1 MLAIQNGKI
10 YTVTGGII
18 EKGTILVDG
27 GKIASIG
34 PSAAVPEGAK
44 AIDASGLWVTPG
56 FIDAHTH
63 VSVKGE
69 PAWMP
74 SVSDIT
80 EITSPIT
87 PGVRA
92 LDALNTEDRAFPVV
106 RAAGFTTVCALPGS
120 GNLIGGQS
128 TVFKTKPGATV
139 FDILIDHPVQMKFAL
154 GENPRRIHGGEQKRA
169 PLTRLGNAALIREI
183 LYKAREYSDKLLN
196 AEKDP
201 SKMPAFDMQLSAL
214 TPVVRGKMKCRIHC
228 HRADDIVTAHRLA
241 IEFGLDF
248 SIEHATE
255 GWKILD
261 YLAENNITCVVGP
274 LDMAPD
280 KLETWNTRYETP
292 GLMEKAGI
300 NFCLTQDSRSG
311 TRFLP
316 FHIGMAIARGLSFEA
331 ALKGVTIN
339 PARLLGIDHRVGSI
353 ETGKDADLALFDGNP
368 FSSLTLCKA
377 AVIDGEI
384 YRAETEK

>member
-1 MLAIQNGKI
+1 MLAIQNGTV
-10 YTVTGGII
+10 YTMAGGII
-18 EKGTILVDG
+18 EKGTILIDG
-27 GKIASIG
+27 GKITAVG
-34 PSAAVPEGAK
+34 PSVPVPKEAK
-44 AIDASGLWVTPG
+44 IIDAAGLWVTPG
-56 FIDAHTH
+56 LIDAHTH
-63 VSVKGE
+63 ISVKGE

-92 LDALNTEDRAFPVV
+92 LDALNTADRAFPVV

-128 TVFKTKPGATV
+128 TVFKTKPGNTV
-139 FDILIDHPVQMKFAL
+139 FDILVDHPIQMKFAL
-154 GENPRRIHGGEQKRA
+154 GENPRRIHGGEQKKA
-169 PLTRLGNAALIREI
+169 PLTRLGNAALIRET
-183 LYKAREYSDKLLN
+183 LYKAREYSDKLLD

-201 SKMPAFDMQLSAL
+201 SKKPGFDMQLLAL
-214 TPVVRGKMKCRIHC
+214 VPVVRGQMKCRIHC

-241 IEFGLDF
+241 AEFALDF
-248 SIEHATE
+248 SVEHATE

-261 YLAENNITCVVGP
+261 YLAENKITCVVGP
-274 LDMAPD
+274 LDMSPD

-292 GLMEKAGI
+292 GLMEKAGV

-316 FHIGMAIARGLSFEA
+316 FHIGMAIARGLSFET
-331 ALKGVTIN
+331 ALKAVTVN
-339 PARLLGIDHRVGSI
+339 PARLLGIDSKAGSI
-353 ETGKDADLALFDGNP
+353 EAGKDADLALFDGNP
-368 FSSLTLCKA
+368 FSSLTLCKIT
-377 AVIDGEI
+377 VIDGVPY
-384 YRAETEK
+384 YRETEN